1 MCFTGL
7 AVVLGD
13 TLAIVGEVC
22 SDVFVGEVG
31 ECPVGG
37 GLVGALAGEQGDGAG
52 GEGRVERDGGEVRV
66 LVGDRVGEHGGQRGV
81 SNDFGECVNG
91 VGFHGDSGCVAAL
104 GEVGVDMAA
113 GGEIGG
119 EQG

>member
-7 AVVLGD
+7 AVGLGE

-52 GEGRVERDGGEVRV
+52 GEGRVECDWGEVLV
-66 LVGDRVGEHGGQRGV
+66 LVGDCVGEHGEERG
-81 SNDFGECVNG
+81 
-91 VGFHGDSGCVAAL
+91 
-104 GEVGVDMAA
+104 
-113 GGEIGG
+113 
-119 EQG
+119 